1 MNTTSSNKGSKIT
14 IIILALV
21 LLGTLFYGYQMQQEN
36 QATELILENEKIE
49 VLRNLDTMAALYN
62 EANADNEVVNAKLI
76 EAQAR
81 LEALVAELKTS
92 KSSISALL
100 KYKKKY
106 VELESEMEVL
116 LTENATLKFQNAL
129 LETSLDSTQVQLN
142 SQLTSN
148 SLLTKQNLS
157 LSETVDAAKKLTVQR
172 LKGFGVIQRKSGK
185 LVPTTRAKRV
195 DNLRICYTVPSNL
208 LSEAGEKKYYVQ
220 VINPTLT
227 VIGSNTPVQFDDN
240 ILKYSYV
247 SAFSYE
253 NEFLDVCD
261 FVTNEEEV
269 FEKGLYTVN
278 VFDQDVLISNT
289 TFTLK

>member
-1 MNTTSSNKGSKIT
+1 MNTTSTNKSSKIA
-14 IIILALV
+14 IIILAIV
-21 LLGTLFYGYQMQQEN
+21 LLGTLFYGYQMHQEN
-36 QATELILENEKIE
+36 QATELILENEKTE
-49 VLRNLDTMAALYN
+49 VLRNLDNMSSLYN
-62 EANADNEVVNAKLI
+62 EANADNEVANAKLI

-81 LEALVAELKTS
+81 LEALVEELKTS

-106 VELESEMEVL
+106 FVLESEMEVL
-116 LTENATLKFQNAL
+116 LNENATLKFQNAL
-129 LETSLDSTQVQLN
+129 LETTLDSTQVQLN

-157 LSETVDAAKKLTVQR
+157 LSETVDAAKKLSVER
-172 LKGFGVIQRKSGK
+172 LKGYGVIQRNSGK
-185 LVPTTRAKRV
+185 LVPTTRASRV

-208 LSEAGEKKYYVQ
+208 LTETGEKKYFVQ
-220 VINPTLT
+220 VINPKLT

-240 ILKYSYV
+240 ILKYSFV
-247 SAFSYE
+247 SAFNYQ
-253 NEFLDVCD
+253 NELLDVCD
-261 FVTNEEEV
+261 FVTNEEGAY
-269 FEKGLYTVN
+269 EKGLYTVN

>member
-1 MNTTSSNKGSKIT
+1 MNTTSTNKSSKIA
-14 IIILALV
+14 IIILAIV
-21 LLGTLFYGYQMQQEN
+21 LLGTLFYGYQMHQEN
-36 QATELILENEKIE
+36 QATELILENEKTE
-49 VLRNLDTMAALYN
+49 VLRNLDNMSSLYN
-62 EANADNEVVNAKLI
+62 EANADNEVANAKLI

-81 LEALVAELKTS
+81 LEALVEELKTS

-106 VELESEMEVL
+106 FVLESEMEVL
-116 LTENATLKFQNAL
+116 LNENATLKFQNAL
-129 LETSLDSTQVQLN
+129 LETTLDSTQVQLN

-157 LSETVDAAKKLTVQR
+157 LSETVDAAKKLSVER
-172 LKGFGVIQRKSGK
+172 LKGYGVIQRNSGK
-185 LVPTTRAKRV
+185 LVPTTRASGV

-208 LSEAGEKKYYVQ
+208 LTETGEKKYFVQ
-220 VINPTLT
+220 VINPKLT

-240 ILKYSYV
+240 ILKYSFV
-247 SAFSYE
+247 SAFNYQ
-253 NEFLDVCD
+253 NELLDVCD
-261 FVTNEEEV
+261 FVTNEEGAY
-269 FEKGLYTVN
+269 EKGLYTVN